1 MDVTSDCDPADF
13 ARTVLRGVCA
23 IESSRPGESNLCL
36 ELGLSLWMRQTGT
49 MLDDAGAAML
59 AMRSALLLTSGMD
72 PATEPIPL
80 CGVDPRVDV
89 LNLGAYLRQLVAR
102 AAARAQCDA
111 VLLVERVVEYLRSG
125 RFGSG
130 RIATVA
136 AG

>member
-1 MDVTSDCDPADF
+1 MDVTSVCDPTDF
-13 ARTVLRGVCA
+13 ARKVLRGVSV
-23 IESSRPGESNLCL
+23 IESPRPGETDLCL

-49 MLDDAGAAML
+49 GLDDAGPAML

-72 PATEPIPL
+72 VATEPIPL
-80 CGVDPRVDV
+80 RGVDPRVDV

-111 VLLVERVVEYLRSG
+111 VVMVERVLECLRSG

-130 RIATVA
+130 RTATVA